1 MLCQSTLN
9 STNEPG
15 LKAAAMRFWQIFV
28 IAMALILLSVVA
40 LRWMPAAFSS
50 VSDSEWLAAVIFG
63 FFFGGAAISGGIVYG
78 VWWLGDRG

>member
-1 MLCQSTLN
+1 M
-9 STNEPG
+9 
-15 LKAAAMRFWQIFV
+15 AASAGEGHVMKFWQISV
-28 IAMALILLSVVA
+28 IIAALILLSVLA
-40 LRWMPAAFSS
+40 LRWMPTAFLA